1 MKSLAVKKPGRPAD
15 PDHCA
20 RRREKILDAAVV
32 LFAKQGFANTEMQE
46 LADTVGV
53 GKGTLYRYFP
63 SKDSLFLA
71 AADRIMV
78 RMRESIDR
86 AIAEI
91 VDPFQRIRRAIHAFL
106 EFFSAR
112 PERVELLIQERAHFK
127 DRPKPTLIQ
136 HREVN
141 VERWRALYRD
151 LIAQGRVRDMPVDR
165 ISDVIGDLMYG
176 TIFTNYIAGPRKTLE
191 AQAEDM
197 IDVVFSGILSA
208 AERRRQDRAA
218 AAAVQPEGCTGVA

>member
-1 MKSLAVKKPGRPAD
+1 MKSLALKKPGRPAD

-20 RRREKILDAAVV
+20 RRREDILDAAVM
-32 LFAKQGFANTEMQE
+32 LFAQQGFANTDMQA

-78 RMRESIDR
+78 RMRESIDA
-86 AIAEI
+86 AIADI
-91 VDPFQRIRRAIHAFL
+91 ADPFQRIRQAIYAFL
-106 EFFSAR
+106 EFFNDR

-127 DRPKPTLIQ
+127 NRPKPTLIQ

-141 VERWRALYRD
+141 VERWRALYRE
-151 LIAQGRVRDMPVDR
+151 LIAEGRMREMPVDR
-165 ISDVIGDLMYG
+165 ISDVIGDLLYG
-176 TIFTNYIAGPRKTLE
+176 TIFTNYFAGPRKSLA

-197 IDVVFSGILSA
+197 IDVVFCGILSA
-208 AERRRQDRAA
+208 AERRRHERAA
-218 AAAVQPEGCTGVA
+218 SAQGSTGVA

>member
-1 MKSLAVKKPGRPAD
+1 MKPIAVKKPGRPAD

-20 RRREKILDAAVV
+20 RRREHILDAAVI
-32 LFAKQGFANTEMQE
+32 LFARHGFADTEMQE

-53 GKGTLYRYFP
+53 GKGTLYRYYP

-71 AADRIMV
+71 AADRVMI
-78 RMRESIDR
+78 RMRQSIDA
-86 AIAEI
+86 AIVGIE
-91 VDPFQRIRRAIHAFL
+91 DPFQRIRRAIYAFL

-151 LIAQGRVRDMPVDR
+151 LIAQGRVREMPVDR

-176 TIFTNYIAGPRKTLE
+176 TIITNYFAGPRKSLE

-208 AERRRQDRAA
+208 SERKRQEKAGTAA
-218 AAAVQPEGCTGVA
+218 GVA